1 MQTERDSR
9 SHPRPSA
16 PEDAETPEERL
27 NRNLDQLL
35 QELRVALPGVQVLF
49 AFLLVVPFNAR
60 FGDVTSRERLVYVV
74 ALLASAAASA
84 CLIAPP
90 VHHRVLFHQHRKLEL
105 VGLANRL
112 ALAGMVLLVVAFT
125 AAIAMVASVTFSTP
139 VAGVIAAATALVFAA
154 LWFALPALLLRR
166 HRRRGA

>member
-1 MQTERDSR
+1 MQTERDLRPDPSR
-9 SHPRPSA
+9 PA
-16 PEDAETPEERL
+16 PADEETPDERL

-60 FGDVTSRERLVYVV
+60 FGDVTPRERLVYVV
-74 ALLASAAASA
+74 ALLAAAAASA
-84 CLIAPP
+84 CLIAPS

-112 ALAGMVLLVVAFT
+112 ALIGMVMLVVAFT
-125 AAIAMVASVTFSTP
+125 AAIALVASFTFSTP
-139 VAGVIAAATALVFAA
+139 VAGFIAAGTAVVFAL
-154 LWFALPALLLRR
+154 LWFALPAFLLRR
-166 HRRRGA
+166 HRRGS